1 MKSQRSR
8 GRKDKT
14 IRVKEF
20 FSFIVSVLIVT
31 AVWILFT
38 WQRLQVVWLGNQ
50 VSAGL
55 KTIRQLEDTNRSLK
69 LRRAGFRSLSH
80 VTHRASKELGMG
92 VVLKGQLVVLDER
105 WDSRP

>member
-1 MKSQRSR
+1 MKSHRKGR
-8 GRKDKT
+8 RKDKT
-14 IRVKEF
+14 FRMKEF
-20 FSFIVSVLIVT
+20 FSFIASVLIVT
-31 AVWILFT
+31 AIWILFT

-69 LRRAGFRSLSH
+69 LRRAAFRSLAH

-92 VVLKGQLVVLDER
+92 VVEKDQLIVLDER